1 MNKKFAVIG
10 LGDFGLSVALNLA
23 ERGAE
28 VIAID
33 QDLEIIEDIKDKVTY
48 AVRMDSTEEKS
59 LRSLGVDK
67 VDAAI
72 ISIGTNFEDTI
83 LTSVLLLQMGV
94 KKVVARASSK
104 MEEKILIKLGVHQ
117 VITPEF
123 EIAIRVASTLM
134 SEDVLDYI
142 HLGENYN
149 IVHVRTPKIFVGKT
163 LQEIDLRVKYNLNL
177 ITIKRSYL
185 IKKEDTGEEEIKE
198 RIYGVPTASTVIEEG
213 DILIILGKDKDIR
226 KIIE

>member
-10 LGDFGLSVALNLA
+10 LGDFGVSIAISLA
-23 ERGAE
+23 EKGAE

-33 QDLEIIEDIKDKVTY
+33 RNMDIIEDIKDKVTY
-48 AVRMDSTEEKS
+48 AIKMDSTEERA
-59 LRSLGVDK
+59 LRSVGVDK
-67 VDAAI
+67 MDAVI

-104 MEEKILIKLGVHQ
+104 IQEKILNKLGVHH

-123 EIAIRVASTLM
+123 EIANKVANTLL
-134 SEDVLDYI
+134 SDDILDYI
-142 HLGENYN
+142 PIGEEYN
-149 IVHVRTPKIFVGKT
+149 ILQIKTPKAFVGKS
-163 LQEIDLRVKYNLNL
+163 LQEINLRIRFNLNL
-177 ITIKRSYL
+177 ITIKRSYT
-185 IKKEDTGEEEIKE
+185 IKDEATGEEIVKQ
-198 RIYGVPTASTVIEEG
+198 RIYGVPTSTTVLEAN
-213 DILIILGKDKDIR
+213 DVLVLFGKEKDIK